1 MDLPKSR
8 LIARRRI
15 DDYVS
20 GATRSVGRLV
30 PGTAALTIADST
42 HDHRGGGAAKRRIG
56 RSGYGCADSISRGHS
71 CGPDRCRS
79 PVAAA
84 PAAIPVVTITAMPV
98 VRNVA
103 GGILASLGAIGG
115 PLLAGIRAIAGPL
128 LAISLAIGAFSLAI
142 RTRGAPVS
150 GPVTAG
156 IRTSLLAILASL
168 GALGTLLLA
177 LGAGVAALCL
187 ALGARIG
194 ALSGARRSACL
205 TTLRALRLHALAA
218 TAASPLLRRRCATA
232 ATTATAASPWLRRR
246 CATAATTAT
255 TAATAGEPSAGGRSL
270 PGVATTATA
279 ASTTAATTA
288 APATAATAG
297 EAASAA
303 TAATAASTTTTAA
316 AGFDLDGR

>member
-30 PGTAALTIADST
+30 PGTAALTIGDST

-56 RSGYGCADSISRGHS
+56 RSVYGCADSISRGHS

-115 PLLAGIRAIAGPL
+115 PLLAGIRSIAGPL

-142 RTRGAPVS
+142 RTRGASVS
-150 GPVTAG
+150 GPVAAG

-168 GALGTLLLA
+168 GALGTLALA
-177 LGAGVAALCL
+177 LGAGVAAL
-187 ALGARIG
+187 
-194 ALSGARRSACL
+194 SGSRRSACL

-232 ATTATAASPWLRRR
+232 ATTATAASPLLRRR

-279 ASTTAATTA
+279 AATTTATT
-288 APATAATAG
+288 T
-297 EAASAA
+297 AASAA
-303 TAATAASTTTTAA
+303 TAATAGKAASATAATTAA
-316 AGFDLDGR
+316 ATTATAAASGFDLDGR